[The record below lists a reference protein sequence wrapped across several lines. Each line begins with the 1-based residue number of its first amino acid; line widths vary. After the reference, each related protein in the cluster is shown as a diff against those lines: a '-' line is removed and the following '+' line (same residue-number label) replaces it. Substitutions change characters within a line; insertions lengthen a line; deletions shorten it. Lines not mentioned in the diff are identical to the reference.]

1 MKTMIVLFALI
12 LHFKKINSLTKL
24 VLIMRVDSTKHA
36 DEKKKK
42 KKVKSPNFFVKEQN
56 FPLIER

>member
-1 MKTMIVLFALI
+1 
-12 LHFKKINSLTKL
+12 
-24 VLIMRVDSTKHA
+24 MRVDSTKHA